1 MSQDHTT
8 FPPKIRSDF
17 RCYYYMDQGL
27 NKFSPVVYF
36 FCILTDE
43 GGFLCGLVC
52 SPLHVTLISS
62 LHIRQARG
70 PGRGQLTASSQ
81 DLHSR
86 YCMNFYSLST
96 HGAEKAIAPTPVL
109 LAGKSHGRRGL
120 VGCSPWGY

>member
-1 MSQDHTT
+1 
-8 FPPKIRSDF
+8 
-17 RCYYYMDQGL
+17 MDQGL

-43 GGFLCGLVC
+43 GGFPCGPVC
-52 SPLHVTLISS
+52 SPLPLTLISS

-86 YCMNFYSLST
+86 YCMHFYSLST
-96 HGAEKAIAPTPVL
+96 HGAEKAMAPHSSI
-109 LAGKSHGRRGL
+109 LAWKIPWAEEPGRLPSMGSLR
-120 VGCSPWGY
+120 VGHD